1 VLGATL
7 VLRSASGA
15 RELSAAEFFTG
26 PLMTAMNPDE
36 CLEEIRWPVWPE
48 TRSGSAFIEVS
59 RRHGDFAMVAA
70 AAQVVLA
77 GDGRCVRA
85 SLGLGGGGSVPRA
98 FPVISA
104 RLAGTKLEEEVVKDA
119 AAAAAA
125 DVDFYGDLHASAEYR
140 RHLAVTLVAR
150 ALRAAREQANSRI

>member
-1 VLGATL
+1 
-7 VLRSASGA
+7 
-15 RELSAAEFFTG
+15 
-26 PLMTAMNPDE
+26 
-36 CLEEIRWPVWPE
+36 
-48 TRSGSAFIEVS
+48 
-59 RRHGDFAMVAA
+59 
-70 AAQVVLA
+70 
-77 GDGRCVRA
+77 
-85 SLGLGGGGSVPRA
+85 VPRA